1 MLKLSL
7 WHEIRQRPVEASF
20 ALFPTH
26 GTFLGFWFWLSA
38 SRGNGYVRQSADQ
51 LSRIA
56 ELEKE
61 LQLAAETAAKVRLIS
76 HVTHSPVSSNMADS
90 PTKWAFIWGK
100 QMKLME
106 DFPASHDQVVTLHI
120 FTGKKWFM
128 RFIHLTGKSGFD

>member
-38 SRGNGYVRQSADQ
+38 SRGSGYVRQSADQ

-76 HVTHSPVSSNMADS
+76 HVTHPPVSSNMADPPEIEGHMFVDVGNS
-90 PTKWAFIWGK
+90 ST
-100 QMKLME
+100 
-106 DFPASHDQVVTLHI
+106 
-120 FTGKKWFM
+120 
-128 RFIHLTGKSGFD
+128 